1 MYYKPALKNKK
12 GQTLVETALVLP
24 IIILILMGIID
35 FGMMFNNYLIV
46 GNASREGARN
56 AAVGATDSEIVSVV
70 ETVTGT
76 LDVSKITTVISPQES
91 LRKKGDE
98 VVVTVKYD
106 YKFLT
111 PVIGV
116 FFSGKVQLTGTS
128 VMRVE

>member
-1 MYYKPALKNKK
+1 MFGKRALKNKK
-12 GQTLVETALVLP
+12 GQTLVETAFVLP
-24 IIILILMGIID
+24 IIILILMGILD

-46 GNASREGARN
+46 SNASREGARN
-56 AAVGATDSEIVSVV
+56 AAVGATDTEIKSVV
-70 ETVTGT
+70 GKVSGT
-76 LDVSKITTVISPQES
+76 LDALKLTTDITPKES

-98 VVVTVKYD
+98 VMVTVKYN

-111 PVIGV
+111 PVIGA

>member
-1 MYYKPALKNKK
+1 MYGKRAFNNKK

-56 AAVGATDSEIVSVV
+56 AAVGAADSEIVSIV
-70 ETVTGT
+70 ETVSGT
-76 LDVSKITTVISPQES
+76 LDVSKITTEISPDES

-98 VVVTVKYD
+98 VVVTVKYE
-106 YKFLT
+106 YNLLT
-111 PVIGV
+111 PVIGA
-116 FFSGKVQLTGTS
+116 FFAGQVQLTGTS